1 MAILR
6 YPLNP
11 PVAGGDRSTSADA
24 TTTAID
30 YVMFQRMSTTYKNDS
45 ESQYYSGYSIPQNGV
60 EVKPTGDRVYIAMP
74 KNVQTAYTSN
84 YRDIDLGVAGA
95 SAMRYLGGDVTNM
108 GNLTDILQDAAG
120 AALPEFSGAMISQ
133 FVNGITG
140 LGGLTGQIDANAIQ
154 ALTRGRVFNPFKEK
168 LFTGMS
174 FRTHSFNF
182 KMISRNQEE
191 SVAVKA
197 IINYFKQ
204 GATPS
209 STGVSGVPQAKVTGD
224 GRGAGLAQGIN
235 ALSGQRFFQ
244 VPQSFNI
251 KFMRVAA
258 DGTISDTE
266 TNDYM
271 HFKFH
276 PSVVT
281 NINVNYTPDGQY
293 TAFKKYDTGQTGG
306 VQVPAI
312 DLSIQFAELK
322 LVTAEDIAQGY

>member
-30 YVMFQRMSTTYKNDS
+30 YVMFQRMTTEYKNDS
-45 ESQYYSGYSIPQNGV
+45 ESQYYGGYSIPQNGI
-60 EVKPTGDRVYIAMP
+60 EVKPFDTRVYIAMP
-74 KNVQTAYTSN
+74 KSIQTAYTSN

-95 SAMRYLGGDVTNM
+95 SAMKYLGGDVTNM
-108 GNLTDILQDAAG
+108 GNLTSILQDATG

-133 FVNGITG
+133 FVNGLTG

-182 KMISRNQEE
+182 KMVSRNQEE
-191 SVAVKA
+191 AVAVRA

-209 STGVSGVPQAKVTGD
+209 TTGVKGGVPQAKVTGD
-224 GRGAGLAQGIN
+224 GAGAVLAGGIN
-235 ALSGQRFFQ
+235 SLSGQRFFQ

-258 DGTISDTE
+258 DGTIADTE

-276 PSVVT
+276 PSVIT
-281 NINVNYTPDGQY
+281 NISVNYTPDGQY
-293 TAFKKYDTGQTGG
+293 TSFKQYNTSQGG

-322 LVTAEDIAQGY
+322 LVTAEDINQGF

>member
-30 YVMFQRMSTTYKNDS
+30 YVMFQRMKTEYKKDS
-45 ESQYYSGYSIPQNGV
+45 ESQYYSGYSIAQNGV
-60 EVKPTGDRVYIAMP
+60 EVQPTGDRVYIAMP
-74 KNVQTAYTSN
+74 KSIQTAYTSN

-108 GNLTDILQDAAG
+108 GNLTSILQDATG

-133 FVNGITG
+133 FVNGLTG

-182 KMISRNQEE
+182 KMVSRNQEE
-191 SVAVKA
+191 AVAVRA

-204 GATPS
+204 GALPS
-209 STGVSGVPQAKVTGD
+209 TTGVTDAQAKVTGD
-224 GRGAGLAQGIN
+224 GKGAVLAQGIN
-235 ALSGQRFFQ
+235 SLSGQRFFQ

-258 DGTISDTE
+258 DGTIANQE

-276 PSVVT
+276 PSVIT
-281 NINVNYTPDGQY
+281 NIGVNYTPDGQY
-293 TAFKKYDTGQTGG
+293 TSFKQYDTKQSG

-322 LVTAEDIAQGY
+322 LVTADDIAKGY